1 MITVRHGLLLIM
13 LLAGSAVQA
22 AEYYRYVDS
31 NGVTVI
37 SRQGVPTNVIG
48 NGYEVINEH
57 GRVVRVIP
65 RALTP
70 EEHRLLQEEKQ
81 QAEIDLQLLR
91 LYSQVAD
98 VERAEERKQAE
109 IDAFIGLVRRNMADV
124 REDKSALLKEAGNH
138 ERAGRAVP
146 ASLLEQISGLE
157 LRERGYLQEVER
169 YQQLKLDFAAEFAV
183 DKQRVQ
189 QLLNEK

>member
-1 MITVRHGLLLIM
+1 M
-13 LLAGSAVQA
+13 
-22 AEYYRYVDS
+22 
-31 NGVTVI
+31 
-37 SRQGVPTNVIG
+37 
-48 NGYEVINEH
+48 
-57 GRVVRVIP
+57 
-65 RALTP
+65 
-70 EEHRLLQEEKQ
+70 
-81 QAEIDLQLLR
+81 
-91 LYSQVAD
+91 
-98 VERAEERKQAE
+98 ERAEERKQAE

-169 YQQLKLDFAAEFAV
+169 YQQLKLDVAAEFAV